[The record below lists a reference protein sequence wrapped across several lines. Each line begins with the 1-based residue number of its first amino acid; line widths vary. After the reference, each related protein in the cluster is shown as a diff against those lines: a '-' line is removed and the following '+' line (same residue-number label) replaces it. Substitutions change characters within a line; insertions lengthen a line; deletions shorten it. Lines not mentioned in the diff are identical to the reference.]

1 MVQNYCDLETHTSAQ
16 LHLWHG
22 SLLCLLTHSSIAINS
37 SHVPSGLDGLRTVPF
52 WLCLASG
59 CLHLKTWLR
68 KLHFV
73 KYSSVE
79 QDHIKH
85 FLPFHT
91 GFGIKCC
98 IECFSIFCYL
108 WPGSKIK
115 SSLKAH
121 GLTACVPLAQQGRQV
136 MLLCV
141 RQGFPTGQSQNAKST
156 PRSLNTTL
164 SLQFHLQDVL
174 LCLLKHKN
182 TAAKQMYM
190 KWPKQR
196 IQHCS
201 PSGRK
206 RRR

>member
-1 MVQNYCDLETHTSAQ
+1 M
-16 LHLWHG
+16 
-22 SLLCLLTHSSIAINS
+22 
-37 SHVPSGLDGLRTVPF
+37 DGLRTVHF

-68 KLHFV
+68 KEHFM

-91 GFGIKCC
+91 GFGIKFC
-98 IECFSIFCYL
+98 IERFSIFSYL
-108 WPGSKIK
+108 WHGSKTK
-115 SSLKAH
+115 SSWADS
-121 GLTACVPLAQQGRQV
+121 
-136 MLLCV
+136 LCAS
-141 RQGFPTGQSQNAKST
+141 GPTEASSNASPCETSFPTGQSQNAKNT

-164 SLQFHLQDVL
+164 SLQFHLQDAF
-174 LCLLKHKN
+174 LCLLKHKD
-182 TAAKQMYM
+182 TAAKQIYV
-190 KWPKQR
+190 KWPKQC
-196 IQHCS
+196 IQHRS